1 MNLASMESLAALAY
15 RVRNALRRRLG
26 IHYKKSYAQCG
37 EDLILRYVFDVL
49 KVHKPTYLD
58 IGAHHPT
65 FLSNT
70 YLFYLGGS
78 TGVSIEPDPVLW
90 ARINRKRRR
99 DHNLNVGVAATK
111 GEMTLYVFS
120 SRTMNTFSANE
131 ARLYQEQGAVLLQ
144 TRLVP
149 VITVSEAI
157 NQFFPEA
164 APDFVSVDVEGMDLE
179 ILRAFDFDKT
189 RPIAFC
195 VETITYSKGGG
206 GAKIAEI
213 DDLMHT
219 HGYFRYAD
227 TYINSIYVEESKW
240 RKAI

>member
-1 MNLASMESLAALAY
+1 MNIAFMESISVFAY
-15 RVRNALRRRLG
+15 RIKNALRKRLG

-78 TGVSIEPDPVLW
+78 SGVCIEPDPVLW

-99 DHNLNVGVAATK
+99 DNNLNVGVAATK
-111 GEMTLYVFS
+111 GKMTLYVFS
-120 SRTMNTFSANE
+120 SRTMNTFSTTE
-131 ARLYQEQGAVLLQ
+131 ARLYQEQGAVLLE

-149 VITVSEAI
+149 VITVSEVI
-157 NQFFPEA
+157 NRFFPGT
-164 APDFVSVDVEGMDLE
+164 APDLVSVDVEGMDLE
-179 ILRAFDFDKT
+179 IIRSFDFDKA
-189 RPIAFC
+189 RPLAFC

-206 GAKIAEI
+206 GAKIPEI
-213 DDLMHT
+213 DDLMRAN
-219 HGYFRYAD
+219 GYFRYAD
-227 TYINSIYVEESKW
+227 TYINSIYIEESRW
-240 RKAI
+240 RKAT